1 MNKNILNDISKV
13 KRTSPAAASA
23 AQGVVRLARGII
35 LKQGKNINR
44 QAARPKPRMVSD
56 WIALASTSSGVDK
69 SPPSFEKALV
79 QTYPILI
86 VLILLAVSFF
96 N

>member
-1 MNKNILNDISKV
+1 MNKNILNDITPKA
-13 KRTSPAAASA
+13 KRTSPS
-23 AQGVVRLARGII
+23 GVVRLARGII

-44 QAARPKPRMVSD
+44 QAARPKPVMVSD
-56 WIALASTSSGVDK
+56 RIASASTSSGLAE

-86 VLILLAVSFF
+86 VLILLAISFF
-96 N
+96 